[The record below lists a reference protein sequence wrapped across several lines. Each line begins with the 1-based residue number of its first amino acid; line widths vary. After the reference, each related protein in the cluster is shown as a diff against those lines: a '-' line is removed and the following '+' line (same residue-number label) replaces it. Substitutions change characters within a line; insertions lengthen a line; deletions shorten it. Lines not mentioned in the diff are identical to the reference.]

1 MSIEGVKTVS
11 IINIAKRLGI
21 EVVGNKAHC
30 FAHEDSTPS
39 LSFNEQGNY
48 FKCFGCNVGGSTI
61 DLVRLVKNIGTS
73 EAIRWIEREYG
84 IPNDNGFIDKAGS
97 NVQLHEK
104 MDKTRQRAFLEPL
117 RASDK
122 RDGRE
127 FSDLYR
133 ELLEAG
139 DEQAAIEYM
148 NTRGIRPEV
157 TQRAGIKVIGH
168 DQAGALLQ
176 RHDTETLIHSG
187 LFRTGKNGRPYY
199 TLGRHRLVIPY
210 LDRDGQ
216 TILMLQGR
224 DIDGVSNHKYQM
236 LPGIETVLYNLQAL
250 DGAKTV
256 HVCEGALDVLSALQ
270 LGMDSP
276 LGIAGVSNFK
286 DKYFSLLEPCR
297 VVIAADADG
306 AGRDFYLKAKA
317 HFLKLEKRIM
327 ALDWDKLKADY
338 GLPDGAQVKDLN
350 DIAKLADYGHK
361 ATIGPKRIRSPLL
374 GETCTVLP
382 DGVLFDCGTR
392 YDREELELIKDF
404 SDGMIT
410 AVHQVKTV
418 FNGRVIA

>member
-1 MSIEGVKTVS
+1 MSIEGVKTVP
-11 IINIAKRLGI
+11 IIDIAKRLGI

-61 DLVRLVKNIGTS
+61 DLVKLAKNVGTS
-73 EAIRWIEREYG
+73 EAIRWIEQEYG
-84 IPNDNGFIDKAGS
+84 LENSHSATSGKNGQVCGILG
-97 NVQLHEK
+97 
-104 MDKTRQRAFLEPL
+104 KTQQRAFLADSG
-117 RASDK
+117 ASGK

-133 ELLEAG
+133 ELLETG
-139 DEQAAIEYM
+139 DERAAIEYM
-148 NTRGIRPEV
+148 DTRGIWPEV
-157 TQRAGIKVIGH
+157 TRWAGIKVVGR
-168 DQAGALLQ
+168 DQAEALLQ
-176 RHDTETLIHSG
+176 RHDTDTLLGSG
-187 LFRTGKNGRPYY
+187 LFKDGKDGRPYY

-216 TILMLQGR
+216 TVLMLQGR
-224 DIDGVSNHKYQM
+224 DIDGASDHKYQM

-286 DKYFSLLEPCR
+286 DEYFSLLDPCK

-306 AGRDFYLKAKA
+306 AGKDFYLKIKA
-317 HFLKLEKRIM
+317 HFLKLGKRIM
-327 ALDWDKLKADY
+327 ALDWERLKADY
-338 GLPDGAQVKDLN
+338 GLPAGVLVKDLN

-361 ATIGPKRIRSPLL
+361 TAIGPKRIRSPLL
-374 GETCTVLP
+374 GETCTVFP
-382 DGVLFDCGTR
+382 DGALFDSGVR
-392 YDREELELIKDF
+392 YDREELELIADF
-404 SDGMIT
+404 SEVMVT

-418 FNGRVIA
+418 FNGRIIA